1 MVIDF
6 MFNNIIYCLITIPI
20 FIIFLITLVV
30 FCGLMLTIYID
41 DGTNFKNIYKL
52 SQNELVE

>member
-1 MVIDF
+1 MI
-6 MFNNIIYCLITIPI
+6 NNILYCLISIPI

-30 FCGLMLTIYID
+30 FCGFMLTIFIE
-41 DGTNFKNIYKL
+41 DGSNFKNIYKL